1 MRVEVYI
8 DSDLTTH
15 STILDSISR
24 RVVVRNL
31 QNSFPAGSFQ
41 RKNWIYY
48 FNFFSPALSIS
59 F

>member
-1 MRVEVYI
+1 MRVEVYK

-24 RVVVRNL
+24 GFVVWNL
-31 QNSFPAGSFQ
+31 QNGFPAGSFS
-41 RKNWIYY
+41 RENWIHY
-48 FNFFSPALSIS
+48 FSFFSTAISIS